1 MVDSNYKQYEEVAE
15 FLKVLAHPVR
25 ICIVKNL
32 LEKGCCNVTN
42 MHSCLG
48 MPQSTISQ
56 HLQKLKSIGIIKG
69 ERNGLEI
76 VYEVVDKRVE
86 GIIKSLI
93 IE

>member
-1 MVDSNYKQYEEVAE
+1 MDSNYKQYEEVAE

-93 IE
+93 SD

>member
-1 MVDSNYKQYEEVAE
+1 MDSNYKQYEEVAE

-93 IE
+93 SQ

>member
-93 IE
+93 NE